1 MKPSYD
7 HETLWL
13 KAKLFL
19 NRAMDEEP
27 PRSFDEQAL
36 WATLALELL
45 AKAALARVSPVLIAE
60 PNEEGKHIL
69 AAVGLGDSE
78 SFFMSVRAKTVF
90 IRCSRAFKPFSDA
103 KAIKLANAR
112 NEYLHGGGLGF
123 GVTPA
128 KQWWPE
134 FWALATILVDSQD
147 KTLED
152 LVGASRLNI
161 VAEHLEKNKKYAEE
175 RVKSL
180 ISSAQSRFEQKRTG
194 SLPANRLNLWKSP
207 EQLRLG
213 LKYSETT
220 TCPACGEDGVVEGEE
235 VDNIR
240 LEGAGWVRVSEDD
253 FVFEGRGFGDVAA
266 EYFSCSNCQLVLEN
280 YELMDAAGMY
290 TAFEVEDDDFV
301 TDEEEE
307 PAYGN
312 D

>member
-27 PRSFDEQAL
+27 PRPFDEQAL
-36 WATLALELL
+36 WATVALELL
-45 AKAALARVSPVLIAE
+45 TKAALARVSPILIAE

-112 NEYLHGGGLGF
+112 IEYLHGGGMGF

-147 KTLED
+147 KTLKD
-152 LVGASRLNI
+152 LVGASRLKI

-180 ISSAQSRFEQKRTG
+180 ISSAQSRFEQKRNG

-213 LKYSETT
+213 LKYAEST
-220 TCPACGEDGVVEGEE
+220 TCPA
-235 VDNIR
+235 
-240 LEGAGWVRVSEDD
+240 
-253 FVFEGRGFGDVAA
+253 
-266 EYFSCSNCQLVLEN
+266 
-280 YELMDAAGMY
+280 
-290 TAFEVEDDDFV
+290 
-301 TDEEEE
+301 
-307 PAYGN
+307 YGKTES
-312 D
+312 